1 MRRISLDKCIDGME
15 LGKTIYSG
23 SGSILLAE
31 GMKLKKMYI
40 ERLKL
45 CSISE
50 IYIHDEFSK
59 DIEIRDVISERTRV
73 DAKILVKN
81 TMEDYKKRSRFN
93 ADGAKIVV
101 DRMIDELLTT
111 KDIMINLSDIK
122 TTDDYTFAHS
132 VNVCILSLITGVKI
146 GLNQLRMRDL
156 GVGALLHDIGKTTI
170 PDEILKKPACLTD
183 EEYEI
188 VKQHTVSGFNILKSD
203 MNIGTTS
210 AYVAYGHH
218 ERYDGSGY
226 PNGAKGNDI
235 HQFARIVAIADVFDA
250 LTSDRVYRKKFK
262 THEAAEYLTTGS
274 NQLFDPEILD
284 CFIKNIAY
292 YAIGTSVML
301 DSGEKGIVVDCNS
314 SFPTRPIVRIIYG
327 PDGEKVSGYEEID
340 LTKKL
345 NIFIIDTCDI

>member
-1 MRRISLDKCIDGME
+1 MRKISLEKCIEGME
-15 LGKTIYSG
+15 LGKTIYSDAG
-23 SGSILLAE
+23 FVLLAE
-31 GMKLKKMYI
+31 GMKLKTSYI

-45 CSISE
+45 CNISE
-50 IYIHDEFSK
+50 IYIHDEISK
-59 DIEIRDVISERTRV
+59 DIEIRDIISERTRV

-93 ADGAKIVV
+93 ADGAKVIV
-101 DRMIDELLTT
+101 DRMLDELLTT
-111 KDIMINLSDIK
+111 RDIMINLSDIK

-132 VNVCILSLITGVKI
+132 VNVCILSLITGVKM

-156 GVGALLHDIGKTTI
+156 GVGALLHDIGKTTV
-170 PDEILKKPACLTD
+170 PEELLKKPDRLTT

-188 VKQHTVSGFNILKSD
+188 VKQHAVSGFNILKSD
-203 MNIGTTS
+203 MNINTTS
-210 AYVAYGHH
+210 AYIAYGHH

-284 CFIKNIAY
+284 CFIKNIAF
-292 YAIGTSVML
+292 YAIGTCVML
-301 DSGEKGIVVDCNS
+301 DTGEKGIVVDCNS
-314 SFPTRPIVRIIYG
+314 SFPTRPVIRIIY
-327 PDGEKVSGYEEID
+327 DSKGEKIDDYIEID

-345 NIFIIDTCDI
+345 NAFIVDTCEI